1 MNKKFTTKNLV
12 MAGVLTALSVILTR
26 LFSVQLTESMRIGI
40 GPLPIFMVGIAFGPL
55 LGAISGL
62 GADLIGF
69 MINAG
74 GQFHLGFTMSSIL
87 TGLIPGLMA
96 CYFLKKKKNLNLTI
110 ILSIVLVYGV
120 VHLILN
126 SYWLN
131 GLYGT
136 PFTTLVAA
144 RATKVVIE
152 AVVVGIILEILMR
165 RFIKYSFGEE
175 GTF

>member
-1 MNKKFTTKNLV
+1 M
-12 MAGVLTALSVILTR
+12 
-26 LFSVQLTESMRIGI
+26 
-40 GPLPIFMVGIAFGPL
+40 
-55 LGAISGL
+55 
-62 GADLIGF
+62 IGF

-74 GQFHLGFTMSSIL
+74 GQFHLGFTMSSLL
-87 TGLIPGLMA
+87 TGLIPGLVA

-110 ILSIVLVYGV
+110 ILSIVAVYGI

-136 PFTTLVAA
+136 PFTTLVIG

-152 AVVVGIILEILMR
+152 AVVVCIILEILMK
-165 RFIKYSFGEE
+165 RFIKFSFSDDEL
-175 GTF
+175 F

>member
-1 MNKKFTTKNLV
+1 

-26 LFSVQLTESMRIGI
+26 LFSVQLTETMRIGI
-40 GPLPIFMVGIAFGPL
+40 GPLPILMVGIAFGPL

-62 GADLIGF
+62 SADLIGF

-74 GQFHLGFTMSSIL
+74 GQFHLGFTMSSLL
-87 TGLIPGLMA
+87 TGLIA
-96 CYFLKKKKNLNLTI
+96 CYFLKKKKNLDLTI
-110 ILSIVLVYGV
+110 ILSIVAVYGI

-136 PFTTLVAA
+136 PFTTLVVG

-165 RFIKYSFGEE
+165 RFIKFSLSDD